1 MLTLLYSTTNQGS
14 VCNKN
19 ADLKCLK
26 TKKCYVIL
34 NEFMFRKLREALNHK
49 SFLTNFF
56 QKVLLV
62 LATKYMRNHQVL
74 YIFLDFHWSHGYVEK
89 CNIIWIAESFLSW
102 LVHWMNNVPDQQ
114 AIYGCLCH
122 WTCASMLSV
131 KISTAFANT
140 KDAVDLI
147 LNCMRVDWRNGIF
160 VVFRSE

>member
-26 TKKCYVIL
+26 TKKCYVNL

-49 SFLTNFF
+49 RFLANFF
-56 QKVLLV
+56 SKSVACTSNKVYAQSSSIV
-62 LATKYMRNHQVL
+62 H
-74 YIFLDFHWSHGYVEK
+74 FLDFHWSHGYVEK

-102 LVHWMNNVPDQQ
+102 RVHWMNNVPDQQ

-122 WTCASMLSV
+122 WTCASMLSA

-147 LNCMRVDWRNGIF
+147 LNCTRVDWRNGIF

>member
-74 YIFLDFHWSHGYVEK
+74 YIFLDFH
-89 CNIIWIAESFLSW
+89 
-102 LVHWMNNVPDQQ
+102 
-114 AIYGCLCH
+114 
-122 WTCASMLSV
+122 
-131 KISTAFANT
+131 
-140 KDAVDLI
+140 
-147 LNCMRVDWRNGIF
+147 
-160 VVFRSE
+160 